1 MENEARPPASISIG
15 GQVSGQN
22 VVIGGTQTVHGDLSI
37 AVGALPNASDDGRE
51 SLEAQVAQLIS
62 ALQGVPAD
70 RTEDV
75 QDVRMATQDA
85 ITEAGQENP
94 DGEQL
99 RRRGRAIVRAAQR
112 LADIAPAVLTLA
124 TQIAATVA
132 AFH

>member
-1 MENEARPPASISIG
+1 MEYETRPPASISIG

-37 AVGALPNASDDGRE
+37 AVGALPNASDDGRG

-70 RTEDV
+70 RTDDV

-85 ITEAGQENP
+85 ITEAGKENP